1 LNNPFI
7 NSTEF
12 SLTYKDLTMSNTK
25 ALRNWSLT
33 FIAIAS
39 LGYGLYYFKS
49 SEITAQS
56 SKVMPEYP
64 EPIDVIEALLLDYK
78 DKVTVPAEVVAPD
91 AIVLTNELAG
101 TVRKLTLKNG
111 SLVTKGELLL
121 QLDISE
127 ESASLNTAKARSKLA
142 NTELKRT
149 QSLQKRQLVAA
160 EALDRAEAE
169 LEINLAE
176 VDRIQA
182 IIGKKTVYAPFDG
195 ILGLHDLSVGEYLA
209 ANSQITSLVAAQKH
223 LWIDVNL
230 SQQQSQNLT
239 DDQIELVLPSQTE
252 PVFAQ
257 IIAKNPLIDK
267 QTRSVK
273 YRALLKQGS
282 HVALTP
288 GAFIEVSVKQGQ
300 AVSMIRLPKQAILR
314 QQSSRFVYVLQPE
327 SEGLYR
333 VQRRDIDLFQ
343 EDGQYSYIQ
352 GGLTA
357 GEQVVTAGAFKLYP
371 NKLVNIRQT
380 ADNAASAK
388 E

>member
-1 LNNPFI
+1 
-7 NSTEF
+7 
-12 SLTYKDLTMSNTK
+12 MSNTK

-56 SKVMPEYP
+56 SQAMPEYP
-64 EPIDVIEALLLDYK
+64 EPVDVVAALLLDYK
-78 DKVTVPAEVVAPD
+78 DQVTVPAEVVAPD

-127 ESASLNTAKARSKLA
+127 ETASLNTAKARAKLA

-169 LEINLAE
+169 FEINLAE
-176 VDRIQA
+176 VARIEA

-209 ANSQITSLVAAQKH
+209 PNSQITSLVAAQTH
-223 LWIDVNL
+223 LWIDVSL

-239 DDQIELVLPSQTE
+239 NDQVELVLPSVQGSG
-252 PVFAQ
+252 VFAK

-273 YRALLKQGS
+273 YRAVLKQS
-282 HVALTP
+282 SDVSLTP
-288 GAFIEVSVKQGQ
+288 GAFVEVNVKQGK
-300 AVSMIRLPKQAILR
+300 AVPMIRLPKQAVLR
-314 QQSSRFVYVLQPE
+314 QQASRYVYVLQAE

-343 EDGQYSYIQ
+343 ENGEYSYIKA
-352 GGLTA
+352 GLA
-357 GEQVVTAGAFKLYP
+357 EGEQVVTAGAFKLYP
-371 NKLVNIRQT
+371 NKLVNIRQV
-380 ADNAASAK
+380 ADNATSANAASDK

>member
-1 LNNPFI
+1 
-7 NSTEF
+7 
-12 SLTYKDLTMSNTK
+12 MSNTK
-25 ALRNWSLT
+25 PLRNWSLT
-33 FIAIAS
+33 LLAIAS

-56 SKVMPEYP
+56 SQAMPEYP
-64 EPIDVIEALLLDYK
+64 EPVDVAAALLLDYK
-78 DKVTVPAEVVAPD
+78 DQVTVPAEVVAPD

-101 TVRKLTLKNG
+101 TVRALNLKNG

-127 ESASLNTAKARSKLA
+127 ETASLNTAKARAKLA
-142 NTELKRT
+142 STELKRT

-169 LEINLAE
+169 FEINLAE
-176 VDRIQA
+176 VARIEA
-182 IIGKKTVYAPFDG
+182 IIAKKTVYAPFDG

-209 ANSQITSLVAAQKH
+209 PNSQITSLVAAQTH
-223 LWIDVNL
+223 LWIDVSL

-239 DDQIELVLPSQTE
+239 DDQVELVLPSVQGSG
-252 PVFAQ
+252 VFAK

-273 YRALLKQGS
+273 YRAVLKQS
-282 HVALTP
+282 ADVSLTP
-288 GAFIEVSVKQGQ
+288 GAFIEVNVKQGE
-300 AVSMIRLPKQAILR
+300 AISMIRLPKQAILR
-314 QQSSRFVYVLQPE
+314 QQASRYVYVLQPE

-343 EDGQYSYIQ
+343 ENGEYSYIE

-371 NKLVNIRQT
+371 NKLVNIRQV
-380 ADNAASAK
+380 AKNAASANAASDK